1 MDVAEQ
7 PGKNRTILIAE
18 DEHLM
23 LRLLEKFFTRHGY
36 RVLSASDG
44 EQAVEIYRHYKTRIA
59 AVLLDV
65 RLPKLAGDEVFR
77 RMKEENPA
85 VKVVMA
91 SGFLEPQIKT
101 EMNLTGVNRF
111 VNKPYELD
119 NLFQVVQSVIEER

>member
-23 LRLLEKFFTRHGY
+23 LRLLEEFFTRNGY

>member
-7 PGKNRTILIAE
+7 PGEYRTILIAE